1 MSEALIIKTVL
12 HAGRK
17 NITFEKGTKVVF
29 HFQTRRA
36 GDESH
41 ILDDSR
47 NMGKPMELVL
57 GKGFKLEVWE
67 TAIKMM
73 ALHEVAKF
81 KVDKSLLS
89 AYPFVSKTLRESVKP
104 HKERSHHCCAVTLQN
119 EGIGYEDLNR
129 LIKEPCDLEFIIE
142 LIKVEGPEEYKKE
155 SWQMNADEKLSTVPK
170 LREKGN
176 QLYKEKNFDGAAD
189 QYAEALGLL
198 EQLMLNEKPGDEE
211 WNALNKMKIPLLLN
225 YSQCKLHKGEYYQ
238 VIEHCSTV
246 LKEDPGNVKAL
257 FRRAKAN
264 VGAWNPEEA
273 RADFQK
279 VVDLDPT
286 LISTV
291 KRELKLL
298 DDLERKKNEEDKAK
312 LKGKI
317 F

>member
-1 MSEALIIKTVL
+1 MSEALISKTIL
-12 HAGRK
+12 HAGSK
-17 NITFEKGTKVVF
+17 CVTFEKGTKVVF

-36 GDESH
+36 GDESQV
-41 ILDDSR
+41 LDDSR
-47 NMGKPMELVL
+47 SMGKPMELVL

-67 TAIKMM
+67 TAVKMM
-73 ALHEVAKF
+73 AIHEVAKF
-81 KVDKSLLS
+81 KVDKSLLP
-89 AYPFVSKTLRESVKP
+89 AYPFVSKTLRESLKP

-119 EGIGYEDLNR
+119 EGTGYEDLNQ

-155 SWQMNADEKLSTVPK
+155 SWQMNADEKLSAVPK

-176 QLYKEKNFDGAAD
+176 QLYKEKNFDEAAGL
-189 QYAEALGLL
+189 YAEALGLL

-211 WNALNKMKIPLLLN
+211 WNELNKMKIPLLLN
-225 YSQCKLHKGEYYQ
+225 YSQCKLYKREYYQ

-246 LKEDPGNVKAL
+246 LKDDPGNVKAL

-264 VGAWNPEEA
+264 VGAWKPFEA
-273 RADFQK
+273 RADFQR
-279 VVDLDPT
+279 VIELDPSLT
-286 LISTV
+286 STV
-291 KRELKLL
+291 RKELKLL
-298 DDLERKKNEEDKAK
+298 DELERIKNEEDRAK